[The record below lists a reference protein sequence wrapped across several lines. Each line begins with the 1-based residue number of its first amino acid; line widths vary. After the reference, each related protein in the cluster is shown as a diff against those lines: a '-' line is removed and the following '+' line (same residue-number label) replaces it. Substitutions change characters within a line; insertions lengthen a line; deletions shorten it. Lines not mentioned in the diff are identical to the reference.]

1 MKKILTKSFII
12 LYALSLILP
21 NQTSFAYSESQ
32 SASLQNNQVNT
43 ALIEV
48 VSYPQSAILNIV
60 NPNSVSAAIAACGA
74 MTNSSNFNLVQQ
86 PGLINLNEPASCFSL
101 QINSS
106 HLVQSKLSVQPLA
119 ISYEQAK
126 VFVNSSR
133 ISTATF
139 VPAPVSQN
147 TPILPLLVL
156 AIIEGVVISKKQT
169 LNSKLLGF
177 GHNIRQSLTLH
188 QLQMLRC

>member
-1 MKKILTKSFII
+1 
-12 LYALSLILP
+12 
-21 NQTSFAYSESQ
+21 
-32 SASLQNNQVNT
+32 
-43 ALIEV
+43 
-48 VSYPQSAILNIV
+48 
-60 NPNSVSAAIAACGA
+60 

-156 AIIEGVVISKKQT
+156 AIIEGVVISK
-169 LNSKLLGF
+169 
-177 GHNIRQSLTLH
+177 
-188 QLQMLRC
+188 

>member
-60 NPNSVSAAIAACGA
+60 HPNSVSAAIAACGA

-86 PGLINLNEPASCFSL
+86 PGLINLNEPAS
-101 QINSS
+101 
-106 HLVQSKLSVQPLA
+106 
-119 ISYEQAK
+119 
-126 VFVNSSR
+126 
-133 ISTATF
+133 
-139 VPAPVSQN
+139 
-147 TPILPLLVL
+147 
-156 AIIEGVVISKKQT
+156 
-169 LNSKLLGF
+169 
-177 GHNIRQSLTLH
+177 
-188 QLQMLRC
+188 

>member
-169 LNSKLLGF
+169 LNSKLVGF

>member
-1 MKKILTKSFII
+1 M
-12 LYALSLILP
+12 
-21 NQTSFAYSESQ
+21 
-32 SASLQNNQVNT
+32 
-43 ALIEV
+43 
-48 VSYPQSAILNIV
+48 
-60 NPNSVSAAIAACGA
+60 
-74 MTNSSNFNLVQQ
+74 
-86 PGLINLNEPASCFSL
+86 